1 MWCKLLPSSA
11 LQFLPLQEPI
21 QVKDTCR
28 PNFPTP
34 RARLLILLEIVSD
47 INVSVRLGK
56 LSIECFLYQYKEDC
70 VRSEINKQTFFVD
83 LSVVSSSNVML
94 LAWKFPVKVKCS
106 CQELKMSINLRQ
118 EPILRNHLQRWS
130 ITTGYPRNHNMSS
143 VELKANRN
151 FPHKFFASR
160 AEPSLQGAVDIW
172 CFFWCLC

>member
-47 INVSVRLGK
+47 INMSVRLGK
-56 LSIECFLYQYKEDC
+56 LSIECFLFQYKDC
-70 VRSEINKQTFFVD
+70 VGSEINKQILFVVD
-83 LSVVSSSNVML
+83 LFVVSSSNVKL

-130 ITTGYPRNHNMSS
+130 ITTGYSRNHDMSS
-143 VELKANRN
+143 VDLKANRN